1 MISKNQALEN
11 AINIVYQTLF
21 NLSRDEMLATARKHP
36 HYGTGS
42 GFLYAI
48 GDEDESMRDCFSEK
62 ALEVLSE
69 AESEL
74 AEHYMHFMLVSA
86 PSLESALASF
96 NRNIRNTCEK
106 VKAKHG
112 DFPIWHEVNK
122 P

>member
-21 NLSRDEMLATARKHP
+21 GKSRDELLAIAKHHP
-36 HYGTGS
+36 HYGLGA
-42 GFLYAI
+42 GIAYAFS
-48 GDEDESMRDCFSEK
+48 DEDESMRDCFSEK
-62 ALEVLSE
+62 ALAVLSE

-74 AEHYMHFMLVSA
+74 AERYMHFMLVSSV
-86 PSLESALASF
+86 SLETALASF